1 MITIKDIAEKAGVSK
16 STVSRVLNNTGYV
29 NEETRKK
36 IEDIIKKYNYLPSA
50 MARNLSKRE
59 TNTIGVVIPEIDNNF
74 FGEVLKGITEV
85 VDQNDFNI
93 IYCDTNNN
101 AAKEE
106 KALRMLEE
114 NRVRGVIMTPA
125 VDYSEPD
132 AANKLRRLLNNLRVP
147 VIIVDR
153 EIENSQWDGVFYENY
168 KSAYCAT
175 EVLIK
180 EGHKKIG
187 IITGDMDL
195 KLARDRCKGFTD
207 AMEDYNM
214 HIYDKYIYRGD
225 FSIETAYHLSKAMFE
240 SDDMPEAIFT
250 CNNRTSLGLI
260 KAARENGMKLGE
272 DIAAIGI
279 DHIEVL
285 EILGYNFSY
294 VTRDTIEMGRVAM
307 NMLLD
312 RFEHTSKQRNI
323 CIMPY
328 RLVLNGSEKRIKAK
342 P

>member
-1 MITIKDIAEKAGVSK
+1 MITIKEIAEEAGVSK
-16 STVSRVLNNTGYV
+16 STVSRVLNDTGYV

-36 IEDIIKKYNYLPSA
+36 IEDLIKKHNYLPSA

-59 TNTIGVVIPEIDNNF
+59 TNTIGVVIPEIDNTF
-74 FGEVLKGITEV
+74 FGEVLKGITEI

-101 AAKEE
+101 AEKEE

-125 VDYSEPD
+125 VDYSQPD
-132 AANKLRRLLNNLRVP
+132 ASNKLRRLLNNLRVP
-147 VIIVDR
+147 VVIVDR

-175 EVLIK
+175 EVLIN

-195 KLARDRCKGFTD
+195 KLARDRFNGFRD
-207 AMEDYNM
+207 AMEDNK
-214 HIYDKYIYRGD
+214 ICVEDKYIYRGD
-225 FSIETAYHLSKAMFE
+225 FSIETAYKISKNIFE
-240 SDDMPEAIFT
+240 SEDIPEAIFT
-250 CNNRTSLGLI
+250 CNNRTNLGLI
-260 KAARENGMKLGE
+260 KAATEKEIKIGR

-285 EILGYNFSY
+285 DILGYNFSY

-307 NMLLD
+307 NMLLE
-312 RFEHTSKQRNI
+312 RFKSPNKERNM

-328 RLVLNGSEKRIKAK
+328 KLVLKGSEKKI
-342 P
+342 